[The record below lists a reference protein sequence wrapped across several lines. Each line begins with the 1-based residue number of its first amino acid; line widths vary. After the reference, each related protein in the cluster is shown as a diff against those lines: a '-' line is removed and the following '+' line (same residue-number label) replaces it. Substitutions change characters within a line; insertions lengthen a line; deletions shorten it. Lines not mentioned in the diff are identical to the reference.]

1 MKAECFQYQ
10 LQFKFAAGTS
20 RGVLH
25 EKETWFISLC
35 DEVNPSVKGWGE
47 CALFRGLS
55 IDDREGYAEKMKEVC
70 DDPVRFTSDSSTLL
84 VEWPS
89 IRFGLE
95 TALADLNQGGQKIL
109 YPTSFTRGEDSI
121 RINGLV
127 WMGRKDVMLS
137 GIHQKLN
144 DGFRCMKLKIGAIDF
159 KSELALL
166 KAIRKEFSQDDIEIR
181 VDANGAFLPEE
192 ALEKLKWISDY
203 QIHSIEQPIR
213 QGQLIEMAE
222 LCRNSPIPIAL
233 DEELIKWQTNDEKL
247 NILSTIRPQ
256 YIIIKPALVG
266 GLSGSLEW
274 IHLANELNIH
284 WWITSALESNIGL
297 NAIAQWTYTLK
308 NSLPQGLGT
317 GQLYQNNFT
326 SPLVVTNGSLYYLPE
341 SEWQLIKL

>member
-1 MKAECFQYQ
+1 MKAEYFQYQ

-121 RINGLV
+121 RINGFGYSSKV
-127 WMGRKDVMLS
+127 K
-137 GIHQKLN
+137 
-144 DGFRCMKLKIGAIDF
+144 
-159 KSELALL
+159 
-166 KAIRKEFSQDDIEIR
+166 
-181 VDANGAFLPEE
+181 
-192 ALEKLKWISDY
+192 
-203 QIHSIEQPIR
+203 
-213 QGQLIEMAE
+213 
-222 LCRNSPIPIAL
+222 
-233 DEELIKWQTNDEKL
+233 
-247 NILSTIRPQ
+247 
-256 YIIIKPALVG
+256 
-266 GLSGSLEW
+266 
-274 IHLANELNIH
+274 
-284 WWITSALESNIGL
+284 
-297 NAIAQWTYTLK
+297 
-308 NSLPQGLGT
+308 
-317 GQLYQNNFT
+317 
-326 SPLVVTNGSLYYLPE
+326 
-341 SEWQLIKL
+341 